1 MRWRRAGHKS
11 LHALCDVM
19 CAKRREYF
27 TSAVIDANTALQ
39 QLHIHQQ
46 HATNEPAVSSASSA
60 IALHVVVS
68 LSVDINENAA
78 AAVGALTPTRPV
90 TA

>member
-1 MRWRRAGHKS
+1 
-11 LHALCDVM
+11 M